1 MNAARLSRK
10 WTEAKG
16 DPSLMAEALAD
27 EINDPAAGLVSRDHL
42 DSRVAELQGLI
53 DRRFAE
59 LQGQIDRR
67 FAEAQTQPE
76 RRFAEQSM
84 ALTWRML
91 GIAGGQLIVLGALI
105 QLLT

>member
-10 WTEAKG
+10 WTDAKG
-16 DPSLMAEALAD
+16 DASLMAEALAD
-27 EINDPAAGLVSRDHL
+27 EIDDPAAGLVSRDHL
-42 DSRVAELQGLI
+42 DTRVAELQGQI

-67 FAEAQTQPE
+67 FAEAQAEFE
-76 RRFAEQSM
+76 RRFGEQSM

-91 GIAGGQLIVLGALI
+91 GIAGGQVVVIGALI
-105 QLLT
+105 RLFG

>member
-16 DPSLMAEALAD
+16 DPSLMEALAD
-27 EINDPAAGLVSRDHL
+27 EIDDPAAGLVSREHL
-42 DSRVAELQGLI
+42 DMRV
-53 DRRFAE
+53 AE

-67 FAEAQTQPE
+67 FAELQGLMDRRFAEAQAASE
-76 RRFAEQSM
+76 RRFGEQSM

-91 GIAGGQLIVLGALI
+91 GIAGGQVVVLGALI
-105 QLLT
+105 QLFG